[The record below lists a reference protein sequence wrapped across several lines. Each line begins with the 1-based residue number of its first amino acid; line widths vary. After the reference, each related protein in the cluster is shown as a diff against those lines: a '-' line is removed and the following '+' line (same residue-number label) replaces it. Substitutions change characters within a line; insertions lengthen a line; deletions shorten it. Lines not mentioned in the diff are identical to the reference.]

1 MSGAAAL
8 YPTYGYYSVSLFLH
22 SHLARGGGTPLP
34 PGIPLVIC
42 HGTKPWSE
50 PPNYAGLYDV
60 GPELRPFVPTFSYVL
75 FDMRTVEDRDLSRD
89 PFLRF
94 GFAVMKLARGP
105 SDFRRRLLALATTE
119 VYRDDRM
126 VQLLIYMIN
135 VYNDLDRATVE
146 LLSAPLTEE
155 ERGEVT
161 TLAERLYADGK
172 ADGKAE
178 GRAQGV
184 AEGLAEGEAKGKAEL
199 LLDILEYRF
208 GPVPNDVRARISRSD
223 SDRISTWVCRAM
235 EATSLDQVM
244 NPEKG

>member
-1 MSGAAAL
+1 M
-8 YPTYGYYSVSLFLH
+8 
-22 SHLARGGGTPLP
+22 P